1 MKLSRGEVRFV
12 NAVAG
17 SGLFVFIET
26 DLIEKLEEEG
36 PLVNKLFNRLD
47 IL

>member
-1 MKLSRGEVRFV
+1 MKLSHGEVRFV

-17 SGLFVFIET
+17 SGLSVFIET
-26 DLIEKLEEEG
+26 DLIGKLEEEG
-36 PLVNKLFNRLD
+36 HLANTLFNRLD